1 MSIESILERIAAA
14 LERGSVPAAAPPNC
28 RTKTAPPAPAV
39 GSLVLGVPP
48 FGHSKTARW
57 VRPVSL
63 PSRYTVSHRVHDA
76 HSGAHPLLRSSCRIP
91 THSDQGI
98 LPEHAHIPRLLLAT
112 RFPSSSCLNSSK

>member
-14 LERGSVPAAAPPNC
+14 LERGSVPAA
-28 RTKTAPPAPAV
+28 APAV